1 MKTRA
6 ARTLVLLTSL
16 LTVSACGGSADTS
29 TPEGTV
35 AASYAYMADGF
46 DLAGVMTTVMLPS
59 QLADLETTWNETMQ
73 EGPDAD
79 EAMEFR
85 ALMLML
91 TADDA
96 EEQLFIQ
103 AKPMLAEM
111 QQSLTGVAGLIT
123 LAGMSAV
130 SDELDEDE
138 EQQYQAMLSGM
149 ATWLSELDITDEGKA
164 KESIGILCKAAREL
178 DIKSLD
184 QVQAL
189 SFEEALERGGTA
201 LGSVMDV
208 FKVYGLDL
216 AGVFE
221 SAEIGEAVIDGTTAK
236 VPVTVQMFG
245 EDYEFMQA
253 LQLVDGNWYA
263 DIGEE

>member
-1 MKTRA
+1 MRT
-6 ARTLVLLTSL
+6 RTLALLVSL

-46 DLAGVMTTVMLPS
+46 DLAGMMTTVAAPS
-59 QLADLETTWNETMQ
+59 QLADLEATWNETMK
-73 EGPDAD
+73 EGPSPD

-111 QQSLTGVAGLIT
+111 QQSLTGVASLIT

-130 SDELDEDE
+130 SAELDEE
-138 EQQYQAMLSGM
+138 EQQQYQAVLGGM
-149 ATWLSELDITDEGKA
+149 ATWLGELDITDEDRA
-164 KESIGILCKAAREL
+164 KESIGILCAAARDL

-201 LGSVMDV
+201 IGSVMDV

-216 AGVFE
+216 EGVFE
-221 SAEIGEAVIDGTTAK
+221 SAEIGEPVIDGTAAK

-253 LQLVDGNWYA
+253 LQLVDGKWYA
-263 DIGEE
+263 DTGAE